1 MPSGPRI
8 VQVNE
13 EDDNQLALELGD
25 DQNRLSMDILNQI
38 GNKIRADEMGP
49 QQIKKSDTLKV
60 EDYNDGGALD
70 RLEGSIAG
78 PN

>member
-1 MPSGPRI
+1 
-8 VQVNE
+8 
-13 EDDNQLALELGD
+13 
-25 DQNRLSMDILNQI
+25 MDILNKI
-38 GNKIRADEMGP
+38 GDKIRADEAAP

-60 EDYNDGGALD
+60 EDYNDGGGLN